1 MKSVDS
7 KMNMEQIL
15 RKNDA
20 QKKIIIQ
27 EIMHK
32 PANSPLSKGDIG
44 PICPKCSVKATRTH
58 GYYGIKQRYICD
70 GCNITLN
77 EGSHLITHRSR
88 NPDKWPLF
96 LDLLLEGYSVR
107 KIAAL
112 LHISPKTSSIWR
124 KKAISLLPALQD
136 VLDKSAYKNQMNGFT
151 S

>member
-7 KMNMEQIL
+7 KMKMEQIL
-15 RKNDA
+15 RKNAA

-32 PANSPLSKGDIG
+32 SANSPLSQGDIG

-70 GCNITLN
+70 RCKITLT

-96 LDLLLEGYSVR
+96 
-107 KIAAL
+107 
-112 LHISPKTSSIWR
+112 
-124 KKAISLLPALQD
+124 
-136 VLDKSAYKNQMNGFT
+136 
-151 S
+151 